1 MVNNVKDFESTL
13 LIGILNTKTKILRLF
28 HMSGIFHEIPKKLKK
43 AIKLNLKSYLYSYFD

>member
-28 HMSGIFHEIPKKLKK
+28 HMSGIFYEIPKKLKK